1 MTSLLNPFNGCT
13 PAAFWVYADH
23 GGQIS
28 LEGLAPYMKGANGLT
43 DVVALGKAGLWRMGT
58 PRSRGGLEGDPLTC
72 PNVVEAVAPA
82 DRVAGWALTNPL
94 IDALSWTRRRSTTC

>member
-1 MTSLLNPFNGCT
+1 MTRETALLDATQHPVPLMRAYREQADRDRRLAT
-13 PAAFWVYADH
+13 PV
-23 GGQIS
+23 
-28 LEGLAPYMKGANGLT
+28 
-43 DVVALGKAGLWRMGT
+43 VVALGKAGLWRMGT